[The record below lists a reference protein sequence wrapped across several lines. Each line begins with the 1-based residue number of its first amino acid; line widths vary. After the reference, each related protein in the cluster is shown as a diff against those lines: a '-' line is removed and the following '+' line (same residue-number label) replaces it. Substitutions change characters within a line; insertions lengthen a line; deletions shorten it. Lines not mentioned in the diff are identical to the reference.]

1 MPRLVVYGWLDQMP
15 AAQQGPPHS
24 PKAATEERVPF
35 LAVQRIPGCRL
46 VHAVEARGLRSLDEL
61 RPIAVS
67 AARMLA
73 AVHALGV
80 AHMSAHERNLLLGPP
95 PGNQVRAQAHHA
107 CTPSVPTHTVSRRL
121 C

>member
-1 MPRLVVYGWLDQMP
+1 MPRLVAYGWLDRMP

-24 PKAATEERVPF
+24 TTAATEERVPF

-67 AARMLA
+67 AARTLA
-73 AVHALGV
+73 AVHELGV

-95 PGNQVRAQAHHA
+95 PGNQVRAQPHHVCALTVPAHIGG
-107 CTPSVPTHTVSRRL
+107 RR
-121 C
+121 